1 MHYILKYYYK
11 WLSINIIKYAHS
23 QYVLCKCT
31 IGRLYVC
38 NNFPWLCKGEIFSY
52 SRWSLM
58 FLPMP

>member
-38 NNFPWLCKGEIFSY
+38 NNFRGFVRVGY
-52 SRWSLM
+52 SVIADGL
-58 FLPMP
+58 